1 MFSEFV
7 YDLLKCDLPDSEM
20 NDDPQKVFSPPYT
33 AYSTLQGFLS
43 SLRENGGVP
52 SRIDKSLLSKKS
64 GSAQAAILSALKSLK
79 LIDEEGVPT
88 QALNNLIDASDQETY
103 LRELRKVLESTYP
116 FLTDGSI
123 DLTKATTAQLEQK
136 FRDFQIRGSTVVKA
150 MAFFITVAKEVGI
163 QLSPYIKVPKMAP
176 TASTKQAK
184 KKLPTNTGSSEREQ
198 GLESPKSLINGF
210 VEIVIPIHGMPD
222 GKVLLPEG
230 LGSSQWAH
238 VIKMTQFILENYR
251 IEELPK
257 KEREGSK

>member
-1 MFSEFV
+1 MS
-7 YDLLKCDLPDSEM
+7 
-20 NDDPQKVFSPPYT
+20 DDAQKVFSPPYT
-33 AYSTLQGFLS
+33 AYSTLQGFLI

-88 QALNNLIDASDQETY
+88 QALHRLIDASDQDIYT
-103 LRELRKVLESTYP
+103 RELRKVLESTYP
-116 FLTDGSI
+116 FLTDRSI

-176 TASTKQAK
+176 SSATKQVK
-184 KKLPTNTGSSEREQ
+184 KKSLPNILIAEQEQRADSPKLPTE
-198 GLESPKSLINGF
+198 GF
-210 VEIVIPIHGMPD
+210 VEIVIPIHGMRD

-230 LGSSQWAH
+230 LGASQWAH

-251 IEELPK
+251 IEEPPK
-257 KEREGSK
+257 KEKEGLK